1 MGFHRKKQ
9 FWNARL
15 GSRKGTSLPA
25 ARHCRES
32 RAAAVDAPR
41 GPNAYDAGMNPILII
56 GCGDIGLRVS
66 ARLLTDGQVVRGQVR
81 SPASAEALAQAG
93 IEPIRRDLDGPAV
106 DDGAERVFWFAP
118 PPNVGSTDPRLR
130 GWLAL
135 NRPQRIVYI
144 STSGVYGDCEGR
156 WITESES
163 LKPQTDRGRRRLD
176 AELALAE
183 HSAAHGTQTVILR
196 VPGIYGP
203 GRLPIARLQAGH
215 AVIDER
221 ESPPT
226 NRIHAD
232 DLALAAVAAM
242 QRGVSGSA
250 YNVSDGSPTTMTDY
264 FCRCAALLGLPE
276 PRRVSLA
283 EANRTFTPAM
293 LSFLEESKRLVT
305 DRMRSELGLTPRYP
319 DLATGLPSCL
329 DPSH

>member
-1 MGFHRKKQ
+1 
-9 FWNARL
+9 
-15 GSRKGTSLPA
+15 
-25 ARHCRES
+25 
-32 RAAAVDAPR
+32 
-41 GPNAYDAGMNPILII
+41 MNPPILII
-56 GCGDIGLRVS
+56 GCGDIGQRVG
-66 ARLLTDGQVVRGQVR
+66 ARLLADGQAVRGQVR
-81 SPASAEALAQAG
+81 SETSAAALTAAR
-93 IEPIRRDLDGPAV
+93 IEPLQRDLDEPAI
-106 DDGAERVFWFAP
+106 DDGADQVYWFAP
-118 PPNVGSTDPRLR
+118 PPASGAGDPRLR
-130 GWLAL
+130 GWLAA
-135 NRPQRIVYI
+135 NRPRRIVYI

-156 WITESES
+156 WIDEREP
-163 LKPQTDRGRRRLD
+163 LKPQSDRGRRRLD
-176 AELALAE
+176 AERALAE
-183 HSAAHGTQTVILR
+183 HAAAHGTETVILR

-232 DLALAAVAAM
+232 DLASVAVAAM
-242 QRGVSGSA
+242 RRGVSGAA

-276 PRRVSLA
+276 PRRVSLE

-305 DRMRSELGLTPRYP
+305 DRMRRELGVTPRYP

-329 DPSH
+329 

>member
-1 MGFHRKKQ
+1 M
-9 FWNARL
+9 N
-15 GSRKGTSLPA
+15 SL
-25 ARHCRES
+25 
-32 RAAAVDAPR
+32 
-41 GPNAYDAGMNPILII
+41 LII
-56 GCGDIGLRVS
+56 GCGDIGLRVGAGLVAS
-66 ARLLTDGQVVRGQVR
+66 GQAVRGQVR
-81 SPASAEALAQAG
+81 SQASADALAQAG
-93 IEPIRRDLDGPAV
+93 IEAVRRDLDEPAV
-106 DDGAERVFWFAP
+106 DDGAEHVFWFAP
-118 PPNVGSTDPRLR
+118 PPNSGSTDPRLR
-130 GWLAL
+130 AWLAL
-135 NRPQRIVYI
+135 NRPQRLVYI
-144 STSGVYGDCEGR
+144 STTGVYGDCEGR
-156 WITESES
+156 WIDESES

-176 AELALAE
+176 AERALAE
-183 HSAAHGTQTVILR
+183 HAAEHGTETVILR

-232 DLALAAVAAM
+232 DLALAAVSAM
-242 QRGVSGSA
+242 RHGVSGSA
-250 YNVSDGSPTTMTDY
+250 YNISDGSPTTMTDY

-305 DRMRSELGLTPRYP
+305 ERMRSELGVTPRYP

-329 DPSH
+329 

>member
-1 MGFHRKKQ
+1 
-9 FWNARL
+9 
-15 GSRKGTSLPA
+15 
-25 ARHCRES
+25 
-32 RAAAVDAPR
+32 
-41 GPNAYDAGMNPILII
+41 MNPQILII
-56 GCGDIGLRVS
+56 GCGDIGLRVG
-66 ARLLTDGQVVRGQVR
+66 ALLLADGQAVRGQVR
-81 SPASAEALAQAG
+81 SPDSAAALARAG
-93 IEPIRRDLDGPAV
+93 IEAIRRDLDGPAE
-106 DDGAERVFWFAP
+106 DDRTEQVFWFAP
-118 PPNVGSTDPRLR
+118 PPASGAHDPRLR
-130 GWLAL
+130 GWLAA
-135 NRPQRIVYI
+135 NQPRRIVYI

-156 WITESES
+156 WIDEREP

-176 AELALAE
+176 AEHALAE
-183 HSAAHGTQTVILR
+183 HAAAHGTETVILR

-232 DLALAAVAAM
+232 DLARVAVAAM
-242 QRGVSGSA
+242 RRGVSGTA
-250 YNVSDGSPTTMTDY
+250 YNVGDGSPTTMTDY

-305 DRMRSELGLTPRYP
+305 DRMRRDLGVTPRYP

-329 DPSH
+329 

>member
-1 MGFHRKKQ
+1 
-9 FWNARL
+9 
-15 GSRKGTSLPA
+15 
-25 ARHCRES
+25 
-32 RAAAVDAPR
+32 
-41 GPNAYDAGMNPILII
+41 MNPQILII
-56 GCGDIGLRVS
+56 GCGDIGLRVGTQ
-66 ARLLTDGQVVRGQVR
+66 LLADGQTVRGQVR
-81 SPASAEALAQAG
+81 SETSAAALTVAG
-93 IEPIRRDLDGPAV
+93 IEPLQRDLDGPAV
-106 DDGAERVFWFAP
+106 DDGAGQVFWFAP
-118 PPNVGSTDPRLR
+118 PPNTGSTDPRLR
-130 GWLAL
+130 GWLAV
-135 NRPQRIVYI
+135 NRPKRIVYI

-156 WITESES
+156 WIDESEP

-176 AELALAE
+176 AERALAE
-183 HSAAHGTQTVILR
+183 HAAAHGTQTVILR

-232 DLALAAVAAM
+232 DLAQAAVAAM
-242 QRGVSGSA
+242 RRGVSGAA

-293 LSFLEESKRLVT
+293 LSFLEESKRLIT
-305 DRMRSELGLTPRYP
+305 DRMRRDLGVVPRYP

-329 DPSH
+329 

>member
-1 MGFHRKKQ
+1 
-9 FWNARL
+9 
-15 GSRKGTSLPA
+15 
-25 ARHCRES
+25 
-32 RAAAVDAPR
+32 
-41 GPNAYDAGMNPILII
+41 MNPLILII
-56 GCGDIGLRVS
+56 GCGDIGLRVG
-66 ARLLTDGQVVRGQVR
+66 ALLLADGQAVRGQVR
-81 SPASAEALAQAG
+81 SPDSADALARAG
-93 IEPIRRDLDGPAV
+93 IDAIRRDLDEPAV
-106 DDGAERVFWFAP
+106 DDGAEQVFWFAP
-118 PPNVGSTDPRLR
+118 PPASGARDPRLR
-130 GWLAL
+130 GWLAA
-135 NRPQRIVYI
+135 NRPRRVVYI

-156 WITESES
+156 WIDESEP

-176 AELALAE
+176 AERALAE
-183 HSAAHGTQTVILR
+183 HAAAHGTETVILR

-242 QRGVSGSA
+242 RRGLPGAA

-305 DRMRSELGLTPRYP
+305 DRLRCELGVTPRYP

-329 DPSH
+329 D